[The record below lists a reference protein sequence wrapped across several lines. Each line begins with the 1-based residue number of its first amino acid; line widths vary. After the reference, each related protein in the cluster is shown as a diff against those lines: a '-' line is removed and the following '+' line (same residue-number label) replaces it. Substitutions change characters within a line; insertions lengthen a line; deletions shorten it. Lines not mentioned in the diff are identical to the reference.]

1 MDWEPLI
8 LAVVIFDI
16 LLSIWLA
23 RMLVFSLKSEVAA
36 LDAKLAEALRG
47 IIEQGIGDFEPPN
60 PIQLALGELLKSK
73 MQATI
78 ETPEILRT
86 VEGKFTGTKIN
97 E

>member
-8 LAVVIFDI
+8 LAVVIFDL

-60 PIQLALGELLKSK
+60 PIQIALGELLKSK

-78 ETPEILRT
+78 ETPELLRT
-86 VEGKFTGTKIN
+86 VEGKFTGTKNN